1 MKHIA
6 YGTLLATTL
15 MLACQQGSDNRA
27 EADLSEIE
35 NQLRQFEETLL
46 SPDVPLETVI
56 QEYLGYYVDDPILL
70 PPGDDAVQGYDA
82 ALAFYT
88 EGFAGGT
95 IIAVDYHSH
104 APEIFLRG
112 DMAIRRYI
120 GSSEVK
126 WAGELENYTSYLRY
140 IDVLQRQA
148 DGEWRV
154 VWHAWYPIDQ

>member
-1 MKHIA
+1 MKHMTYCVLA
-6 YGTLLATTL
+6 ATTL

-112 DMAIRRYI
+112 DIAIRRYI

-126 WAGELENYTSYLRY
+126 WAGELENYTSYNRY

>member
-1 MKHIA
+1 MKHMA
-6 YGTLLATTL
+6 YGTLMATTL

-27 EADLSEIE
+27 EADLSAIE

-46 SPDVPLETVI
+46 SPDEPLETVI

-95 IIAVDYHSH
+95 IIEVDYHSH

>member
-15 MLACQQGSDNRA
+15 MLACQQGSNNRV

-70 PPGDDAVQGYDA
+70 PPGDDAVHRSNA
-82 ALAFYT
+82 AL
-88 EGFAGGT
+88 
-95 IIAVDYHSH
+95 
-104 APEIFLRG
+104 
-112 DMAIRRYI
+112 
-120 GSSEVK
+120 
-126 WAGELENYTSYLRY
+126 
-140 IDVLQRQA
+140 
-148 DGEWRV
+148 
-154 VWHAWYPIDQ
+154 

>member
-27 EADLSEIE
+27 EADLSKIE

>member
-15 MLACQQGSDNRA
+15 MLACQQGSNNRV

-82 ALAFYT
+82 ALAFYI

-140 IDVLQRQA
+140 IDVLQRQG